1 MHDRDSIRHQLDDS
15 VFAGQDL
22 ATALPKYRFPDN
34 EVAPGHAYQVV
45 ADELM
50 LDGNAVAGLLQEVF
64 AVEMTTAI
72 ETCNACG
79 ATNEVGALHVFRGAG
94 IVMRCPHCDNALVTI
109 AEGGARI
116 WIGFA
121 GVRTLQV
128 TV

>member
-1 MHDRDSIRHQLDDS
+1 MD
-15 VFAGQDL
+15 
-22 ATALPKYRFPDN
+22 P
-34 EVAPGHAYQVV
+34 
-45 ADELM
+45 LM

-72 ETCNACG
+72 ATCGACG
-79 ATNEVGALHVFRGAG
+79 AADAVGATHVFRGAG

-109 AEGGARI
+109 VEDGSRM

-121 GVRTLQV
+121 GVRTVQV